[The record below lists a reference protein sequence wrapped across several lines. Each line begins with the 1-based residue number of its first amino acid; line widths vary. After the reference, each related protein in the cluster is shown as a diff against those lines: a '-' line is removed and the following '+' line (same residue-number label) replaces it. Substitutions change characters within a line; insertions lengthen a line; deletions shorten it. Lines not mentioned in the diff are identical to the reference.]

1 MDNAATSELRAVFDE
16 PAKAACSA
24 RFGKH
29 YFWLSDGQAA
39 KPGKIRAQRLWPA
52 LPYAMY
58 AMFTDTITVRLARRF
73 FLGLVVFGFSVLSD
87 ATEVTASLPRAGELL
102 TSLKGASPPEKQA
115 APAVRPKRANFGWEL
130 ASQESRNMADWIVDS
145 GDNSNLPF
153 LIVDKAQAK
162 VFVFHADGQLRG
174 AASALLGL
182 AIGDDAVA
190 GIGDRKLSTITP
202 DERTTPAGR
211 FVASLGRNIHGV
223 EILWVDY
230 DNAISLHRVVTSKPK
245 ERRAERLASA
255 TALDNRISYGC
266 INVPV
271 KFYTKVV
278 SPAFTGTN
286 GIVYVL
292 PETRPATKVFGSYDV
307 DEYARP
313 LAASQASPVQVLSH
327 ADR

>member
-1 MDNAATSELRAVFDE
+1 MNNAAASALRAALDKL
-16 PAKAACSA
+16 AKAACSA
-24 RFGKH
+24 RFGGH
-29 YFWLSDGQAA
+29 YFLLSDDQAA
-39 KPGKIRAQRLWPA
+39 KPGKTKVQRLWPA
-52 LPYAMY
+52 LPNFIYAK
-58 AMFTDTITVRLARRF
+58 FTDTITVCLARRF
-73 FLGLVVFGFSVLSD
+73 FLGLVVVSFSVLSD

-102 TSLKGASPPEKQA
+102 TSLKGASPLDTQA
-115 APAVRPKRANFGWEL
+115 TPAVRPKRANFGREL
-130 ASQESRNMADWIVDS
+130 ASQESRNMADWIVKS

-174 AASALLGL
+174 AAPALLGL
-182 AIGDDAVA
+182 AIGDDAVV
-190 GIGDRKLSTITP
+190 GIGDRKLSTISL

-211 FVASLGRNIHGV
+211 FVAALGRNIHGV

-230 DNAISLHRVVTSKPK
+230 DNAISLHRVVTSQPK

-266 INVPV
+266 INVSV

-292 PETRPATKVFGSYDV
+292 PETRPTTKVFGS
-307 DEYARP
+307 
-313 LAASQASPVQVLSH
+313 
-327 ADR
+327 